1 MSTLQLGQE
10 LEVTVDRLGFG
21 GFAIARHEGL
31 AVFVPFGAPGDRVR
45 VEVTELQKNFVRT
58 RIVAILLPGPSRVA
72 PRCRHY
78 GECGGCQLQHVD
90 YAAQVAAK
98 AEFVR
103 DAIVRTGGFDWPEP
117 IVVHQGLP
125 WGYRIR
131 TQLKLV
137 ATSGQRSDGT
147 HGRLRKRERR
157 ELAAAHAATAATES
171 PSAAPTADAAPPTPV
186 LGFHRAFSH
195 SVLDVTECP
204 VLAPEL
210 EQGLAGVRTALR
222 GMPKKEWPYQID
234 GACGTDGASW
244 APDLPGMRKDLVEH
258 RVGDFRYLIEPE
270 SFFQGNRHLVAELV
284 RGAIGDERGELAFDL
299 YAGVGLFSLPLS
311 RRFARVLAV
320 EDERRA
326 ATLGRVNVK
335 TNGCDNVSYLRAT
348 TEQFLR
354 ANKER
359 PDLVLMDPPRL
370 GAKPALPALL
380 ALRAKRLV
388 YVSCDP
394 QTLARDLRQLV
405 DGGYVLE
412 QIEAYDMFPQTF
424 HVEAVARLRL
434 AP

>member
-1 MSTLQLGQE
+1 M
-10 LEVTVDRLGFG
+10 TVERLGFG
-21 GFAIARHEGL
+21 GFAIARHDGL
-31 AVFVPFGAPGDRVR
+31 ALFVPFAAPGDRLR
-45 VEVTELQKNFVRT
+45 VEVTEVEKSFART
-58 RIVAILLPGPSRVA
+58 RLAEVLAPGPARIA

-90 YAAQVAAK
+90 YGTQVAAK

-103 DAIVRTGGFDWPEP
+103 DALTRTGGFPWPEP
-117 IVVHQGLP
+117 VVVHHAEP
-125 WGYRIR
+125 WGYRTR

-137 ATSGQRSDGT
+137 ATSGQRVDGS
-147 HGRLRKRERR
+147 HGRLRKQERR
-157 ELAAAHAATAATES
+157 ALAKAAAATATTE
-171 PSAAPTADAAPPTPV
+171 PCHPPGPPIPV

-195 SVLDVTECP
+195 SVVDVAECP
-204 VLAPEL
+204 VLAPPL
-210 EQGLAGVRTALR
+210 EQGLADVRQALA

-234 GACGTDGASW
+234 GACGTGVASW

-258 RVGDFRYLIEPE
+258 EVGGFRYLIEPE
-270 SFFQGNRHLVAELV
+270 SFFQGNRHLVAKLV
-284 RGAIGDERGELAFDL
+284 SGAIGDERGELAFDL
-299 YAGVGLFSLPLS
+299 YAGVGLFTLPLA
-311 RRFARVLAV
+311 RRFERVLAV

-354 ANKER
+354 SNKER

-380 ALRAKRLV
+380 ALRARRLV

-394 QTLARDLRQLV
+394 QTLARDLRTLV

-412 QIEAYDMFPQTF
+412 QVEGYDMFPQTF
-424 HVEAVARLRL
+424 HVEAVARLRFEG
-434 AP
+434 P